1 MHFLANILLLNLIGS
16 LETFQRGR
24 STIIRCINGENLDSK
39 LVQNISVA
47 KDILMLP
54 ASTNIN
60 GEINRQIT
68 LGETVSLEELG
79 PIIINADGTTRR
91 ITNWLDLNKVE
102 QETSWR
108 VISARNLKR
117 LKALQKKIQKE
128 PSDSIEAGPENPQE
142 KNEDDT

>member
-1 MHFLANILLLNLIGS
+1 MHFLANVLLLNLIGS
-16 LETFQRGR
+16 FETFQRGR

-39 LVQNISVA
+39 LVQNVSEA

-60 GEINRQIT
+60 GEMNRQIT

-91 ITNWLDLNKVE
+91 ITNWLELNKVE
-102 QETSWR
+102 QENSWR

-117 LKALQKKIQKE
+117 LKALQKKIHKA
-128 PSDSIEAGPENPQE
+128 PLDSTEAGPDNPQE
-142 KNEDDT
+142 KNEDNS

>member
-24 STIIRCINGENLDSK
+24 STIIRCINGENLDNK
-39 LVQNISVA
+39 LVQNVSEA

-117 LKALQKKIQKE
+117 LKALQKMIQKE
-128 PSDSIEAGPENPQE
+128 PSDSAEDGPENPQE
-142 KNEDDT
+142 KNEDNT